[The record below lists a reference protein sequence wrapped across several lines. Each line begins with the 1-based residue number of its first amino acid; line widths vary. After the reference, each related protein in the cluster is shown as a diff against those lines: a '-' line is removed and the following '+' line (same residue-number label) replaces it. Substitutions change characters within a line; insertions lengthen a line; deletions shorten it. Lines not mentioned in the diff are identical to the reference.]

1 MFWVGGT
8 LREETFWFLVSAI
21 SSAMER
27 PSLLSPLNGDEKRLT
42 TVPQRTVSLLCETD
56 AKQASVQLLKR
67 QALGVWHADA
77 LSDVENAIGDL
88 HFWPTTWSKD
98 PRSRDYDMQRLGRS
112 KRLDNRER
120 FELFRFVVGNGAS
133 PALAVELLAA
143 SESLPDTFAITQ
155 MENLVKKA
163 AEGSFSIRHTSWR
176 TASGPRS
183 FACQSRSLCL
193 LESTAHT
200 KTLAR
205 CLHGRRSA
213 NRPACWCPMEAAIA

>member
-1 MFWVGGT
+1 
-8 LREETFWFLVSAI
+8 
-21 SSAMER
+21 MER

-155 MENLVKKA
+155 SVWALLREGTCAILDVFELVETEIVEPARHRGPKKQIPDNI
-163 AEGSFSIRHTSWR
+163 SRHG
-176 TASGPRS
+176 A
-183 FACQSRSLCL
+183 L
-193 LESTAHT
+193 
-200 KTLAR
+200 
-205 CLHGRRSA
+205 
-213 NRPACWCPMEAAIA
+213 